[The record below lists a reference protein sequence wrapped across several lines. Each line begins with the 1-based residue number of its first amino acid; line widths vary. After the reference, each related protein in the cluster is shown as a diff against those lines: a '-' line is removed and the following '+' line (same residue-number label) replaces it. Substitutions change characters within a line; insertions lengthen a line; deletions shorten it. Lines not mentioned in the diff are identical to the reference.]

1 MWNKL
6 LNLAAQFWKLADDNE
21 RNRKQIE
28 ALEGQVHSLWRA
40 MDRLTGE
47 VLRTREHETH
57 EREKLVLALQNELLK
72 FERRLPPPR
81 KG

>member
-28 ALEGQVHSLWRA
+28 ALEGEVHSLWRA
-40 MDRLTGE
+40 VDRLRARCNG
-47 VLRTREHETH
+47 RGSMTRMSGRSWCWCCKTSC
-57 EREKLVLALQNELLK
+57 
-72 FERRLPPPR
+72 
-81 KG
+81 